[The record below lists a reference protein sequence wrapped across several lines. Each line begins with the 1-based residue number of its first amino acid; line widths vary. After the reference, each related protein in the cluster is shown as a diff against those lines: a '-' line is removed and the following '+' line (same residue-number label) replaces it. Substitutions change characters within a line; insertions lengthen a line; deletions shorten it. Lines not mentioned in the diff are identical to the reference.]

1 MEKKYILAIFSG
13 VIGFLTGILVNSYA
27 IGEGYEKI
35 ILLAP
40 LASVLTALGLDKF
53 WKPNTNLKKVLFAV
67 SLVCISHFLT
77 FYFFVLY
84 QNVCNFF
91 SQSCKSSLGE
101 SSVNP
106 IQGIWVALMLS
117 FISLFIYGLP
127 HSLFS
132 ILAVFRIYKKD

>member
-1 MEKKYILAIFSG
+1 MNTKYKLTIFSG
-13 VIGFLTGILVNSYA
+13 LVGLLTGILVYSFA
-27 IGEGYEKI
+27 IGEGYEKF
-35 ILLAP
+35 ILFAP
-40 LASVLTALGLDKF
+40 LASIITAISLDKF
-53 WKPNTNLKKVLFAV
+53 WKPNTIFMKILFAV

-77 FYFFVLY
+77 FYLFVLF

-101 SSVNP
+101 NSVNP

-127 HSLFS
+127 HSLLS
-132 ILAVFRIYKKD
+132 LLAVFKIYKKS